1 MFRGAQAGNVDPKG
15 RLKVSSLVRRR
26 LKEEYASGEVF
37 ITSLDGKA
45 VRIFPIREWAAVETI
60 LADRSAAGNQAA
72 DGAAKNKILFQAN
85 RYGAENTLD
94 NQGRFLVPAVLRDS
108 AGMRGEVKI
117 QWQSNHMFVL
127 SAANYEVEAAANELS
142 TDELSRAAD
151 YGF

>member
-1 MFRGAQAGNVDPKG
+1 MFRGAQSGSVDAKG
-15 RLKVSSLVRRR
+15 RLKTPALVRRR
-26 LKEEYASGEVF
+26 LRERYESGEVF
-37 ITSLDGKA
+37 ITSLDG
-45 VRIFPIREWAAVETI
+45 VTVNIFPIREWEAVEAR
-60 LADRSAAGNQAA
+60 LADKSTADNQAA

-117 QWQSNHMFVL
+117 QWQSNHMVVL
-127 SAANYEVEAAANELS
+127 SAANYEAAAAVNKLS
-142 TDELSRAAD
+142 ADEMGRAAD